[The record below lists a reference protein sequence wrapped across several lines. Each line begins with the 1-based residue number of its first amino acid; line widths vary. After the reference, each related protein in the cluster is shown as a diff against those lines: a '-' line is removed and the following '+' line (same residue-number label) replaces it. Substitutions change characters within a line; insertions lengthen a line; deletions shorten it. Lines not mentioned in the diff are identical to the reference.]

1 MLQGSYITI
10 FNKVY
15 ISMGHS
21 SLKKIDTDFGYYPR
35 PTDHINQNNGLMD
48 YQKSGNTMSPFTHH
62 AGDNKKINIHYK
74 SISVIIPILEIF
86 LLSH

>member
-62 AGDNKKINIHYK
+62 VGDNKKNQHTLYIY
-74 SISVIIPILEIF
+74 ISYYPLFEIF